1 MTRLEVMHEY
11 MQSFAKE
18 YEEHDSVPDAWDV
31 NFDKIRELRKDEE
44 CYNEDFVELLDKYN
58 DYLEECYR
66 EEWNND
72 QTAGS

>member
-1 MTRLEVMHEY
+1 MTRLEVLNEY

-18 YEEHDSVPDAWDV
+18 YEKHSIIPVAWDA
-31 NFDKIRELRKDEE
+31 NFDKIRELRKDE

-72 QTAGS
+72 QTAGA